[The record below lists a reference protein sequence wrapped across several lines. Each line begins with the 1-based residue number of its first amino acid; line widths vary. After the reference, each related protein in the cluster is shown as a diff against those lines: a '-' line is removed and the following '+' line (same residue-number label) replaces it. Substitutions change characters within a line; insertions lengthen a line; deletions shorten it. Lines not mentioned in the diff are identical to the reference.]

1 MSAIRLPM
9 LVLLAFWVL
18 ELNAQ
23 NVGISDDGSIPD
35 NSAILDLNS
44 TSKGLLLPRF
54 TDAQRLAIQHPAKG
68 LVI

>member
-44 TSKGLLLPRF
+44 TSKGLLLPRL

>member
-1 MSAIRLPM
+1 MSAIRLQM

-44 TSKGLLLPRF
+44 TSKGLLLPRL